1 MVTGDRALLVKDK
14 VTETF
19 ESPVSVRDIE
29 EASHLIHQVGRTTP
43 LIQSMFLSRKVTNGE
58 VYLKLENMQL
68 TGSFKFRGSFNKIN
82 QLSSAE
88 KKRGIIT
95 ASAGNHAQGV
105 ALTAKLLGIKA
116 AVVMPKAAPLSKQA
130 ATKGY
135 GAEVILHGDNFDEA
149 RKFMELKAVQDGLT
163 IVDPYN
169 DPAVIAGQGTIGL
182 EILDELWNVDT
193 VIVPVGGGG
202 LIAGV
207 AIALKS
213 FNPSIHIVGVQS
225 ENVHGMAASVAA
237 GQVTTQSTGST
248 LADGTAV
255 ATPGSLTFPI
265 AQHLVDEF
273 VLVSEEEIATAMKDL
288 MQRTKI
294 IAEGAG
300 ALPTAALEAHKIDK
314 KWLEDKKVVALVSG
328 GNVDLAKVAKNID
341 HFFCQDPTGHF
352 VG

>member
-1 MVTGDRALLVKDK
+1 MTGGLSVKDK
-14 VTETF
+14 PNETF
-19 ESPVSVRDIE
+19 KSPVLIRDIE
-29 EASHLIHQVGRTTP
+29 AANHLIHQVGRTTP
-43 LIQSMFLSRKVTNGE
+43 LLQSMFLSYNVTGGD

-82 QLSSAE
+82 QLTTAE
-88 KKRGIIT
+88 KARGIIT

-105 ALTAKLLGIKA
+105 ALTANLLKIKA
-116 AVVMPKAAPLSKQA
+116 TVVMPKGAPLSKQA

-135 GAEVILHGDNFDEA
+135 GAEVILAGDNFDEA
-149 RKFMELKAVQDGLT
+149 RQFMELKAIRDGLT

-169 DPAVIAGQGTIGL
+169 DLAVIAGQGTIGL
-182 EILDELWNVDT
+182 EILNDLWDVDT

-207 AIALKS
+207 ALVLKH
-213 FNPSIHIVGVQS
+213 FNPAIHIVGVQS
-225 ENVHGMAASVAA
+225 ENVHGMAASMTA
-237 GQVTTQSTGST
+237 GHITTQSSGCT

-265 AQHLVDEF
+265 VQRLVDEF

-288 MQRTKI
+288 LQRTKI
-294 IAEGAG
+294 VAEGAG
-300 ALPTAALEAHKIDK
+300 ALPTVALEAHKIDSRWLKNK
-314 KWLEDKKVVALVSG
+314 KIVALVSG
-328 GNVDLAKVAKNID
+328 GNIDLADVAINIE

-352 VG
+352 IS